1 MKKFSVRSFEY
12 SRFVGELID
21 EGIASGDE
29 NFRIRVSSFYER
41 VIVQCNP
48 RGLEFLRQ
56 ICSFLIYE
64 VFLFSEL
71 FSSSSGESVFCCV
84 FWIFISGLC
93 VIREFGLVRADRDC
107 ASAERRTRREELSRG
122 IHRPLYGPEKN
133 LPFGSVKGWE
143 TRRGGGGGRLY
154 TWDFCVHR
162 SLLSRL
168 VRSKNFA
175 RTRAHRVPSRVNRNS
190 WVKSCAERRARR
202 NGIPLHWWA
211 IVLLLSILF
220 YLLFFFNNFFS
231 SLISLFLFIRQTTM
245 YIVI

>member
-29 NFRIRVSSFYER
+29 NFRIRVSSFYEP

-84 FWIFISGLC
+84 F
-93 VIREFGLVRADRDC
+93 
-107 ASAERRTRREELSRG
+107 
-122 IHRPLYGPEKN
+122 
-133 LPFGSVKGWE
+133 
-143 TRRGGGGGRLY
+143 
-154 TWDFCVHR
+154 
-162 SLLSRL
+162 
-168 VRSKNFA
+168 
-175 RTRAHRVPSRVNRNS
+175 
-190 WVKSCAERRARR
+190 
-202 NGIPLHWWA
+202 
-211 IVLLLSILF
+211 
-220 YLLFFFNNFFS
+220 
-231 SLISLFLFIRQTTM
+231 
-245 YIVI
+245 